1 MSEYVRR
8 ALPLNESN
16 IDWYRVALVEIQ
28 RKYPNYE
35 LQTLR
40 LQEVNDLSVSFSVV
54 LRNIVSPQRPLLT
67 RTIVI
72 NYNNLKSF

>member
-8 ALPLNESN
+8 ALPFNESN
-16 IDWYRVALVEIQ
+16 IDWYRVALVEVQ

-35 LQTLR
+35 LRTLK
-40 LQEVNDLSVSFSVV
+40 LQEVNELSVSFIVI

-67 RTIVI
+67 RTITI
-72 NYNNLKSF
+72 NYDNLKSF